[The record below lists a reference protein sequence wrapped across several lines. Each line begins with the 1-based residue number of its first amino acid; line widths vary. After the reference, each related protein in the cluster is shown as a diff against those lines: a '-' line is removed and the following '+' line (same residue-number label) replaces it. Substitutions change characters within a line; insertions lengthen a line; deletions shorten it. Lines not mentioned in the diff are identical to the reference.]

1 MHAHAHVHVHVHVN
15 VLGVVLKARPD
26 TAPRKALKDEYTTPH
41 QGRLGRAR
49 RANRCVD
56 RAGRAPSRCIA
67 KVSILGGAIVS
78 ILGVDRAG
86 RAPSRGV

>member
-1 MHAHAHVHVHVHVN
+1 MRRAKEGLVARGEPNVLGVNVLGVNVLGVN

-56 RAGRAPSRCIA
+56 RAGRAPSR
-67 KVSILGGAIVS
+67 
-78 ILGVDRAG
+78 GV
-86 RAPSRGV
+86 